1 MPLRPL
7 VLKVHFYA
15 QGGGAIGHLEYMGN
29 PSKEELVR
37 AGERGDPRDDAAV
50 HAAYMAGRPG
60 STGYIGPDPGRL
72 PDPTAIAAELRGH
85 QGPVWRAFVS
95 VTEDDARA
103 MGGALLDRPAW
114 EDAARVNLPMMAQ
127 KLGIPQDR
135 LRWVAAMHRK
145 EGHPHIHLLMW
156 EHPPQRQRVKWSQT
170 EIRDIKRMWVSS
182 LYRPER
188 ERLAREKSAA
198 RDVLVRNGRGDVAAG
213 VRVARGRGLDG
224 IPPRLSTGQAAA
236 LGRNLDDLRA
246 LLPGDGRV
254 ALKFMPPEVKDQA
267 RRIADW
273 LTNRVPEYRA
283 PVDRYA
289 AIAAEMA
296 GHYSDDPA
304 AHQKAADNAK
314 ADLRDRLSQSV
325 LQGAVRLD
333 RAGCR
338 DEVVE
343 VALAAIR
350 GQGDGKVSDDL
361 AGRIHQ
367 EVRRIAGMKGEAR
380 KEAAGVLARELLA
393 DPQLRPDVDRFLA
406 AHPAKVRDIEEQRL
420 VATVSKSIEH
430 AADYVS
436 FREST
441 SAQQAAVAMF
451 MGLFKTVREEELKA
465 ERLAAEEEIAR
476 VKRRQMEHGMDR

>member
-1 MPLRPL
+1 
-7 VLKVHFYA
+7 
-15 QGGGAIGHLEYMGN
+15 
-29 PSKEELVR
+29 
-37 AGERGDPRDDAAV
+37 
-50 HAAYMAGRPG
+50 MA
-60 STGYIGPDPGRL
+60 
-72 PDPTAIAAELRGH
+72 E
-85 QGPVWRAFVS
+85 
-95 VTEDDARA
+95 
-103 MGGALLDRPAW
+103 
-114 EDAARVNLPMMAQ
+114 

-145 EGHPHIHLLMW
+145 DGHPHIHLLVW
-156 EHPPQRQRVKWSQT
+156 EHPPQRQRGKWRQD

-198 RDVLVRNGRGDVAAG
+198 RDVLVRDGRSEVAAG

-224 IPPRLSTGQAAA
+224 IPPRLSTSQAEE
-236 LGRNLDDLRA
+236 LGRKLDDLRA
-246 LLPGDGRV
+246 LMPSDGRV
-254 ALKFMPPEVKDQA
+254 ALKFMPPEAKDQA
-267 RRIADW
+267 RQIADW

-283 PVDRYA
+283 LVDRYA
-289 AIAAEMA
+289 AIAVEMA
-296 GHYSDDPA
+296 GYYSDDPT
-304 AHQKAADNAK
+304 AHQKAADNAV

-325 LQGAVRLD
+325 LQGAARLD
-333 RAGCR
+333 RAGRR
-338 DEVVE
+338 DEVVQ

-350 GQGDGKVSDDL
+350 GQGDVSDDL

-367 EVRRIAGMKGEAR
+367 EVRRIAGMKGDAR

-420 VATVSKSIEH
+420 VATVAKSIEH

-451 MGLFKTVREEELKA
+451 TGLFRTVREEELKA

-476 VKRRQMEHGMDR
+476 VKRRQIQHGMDR